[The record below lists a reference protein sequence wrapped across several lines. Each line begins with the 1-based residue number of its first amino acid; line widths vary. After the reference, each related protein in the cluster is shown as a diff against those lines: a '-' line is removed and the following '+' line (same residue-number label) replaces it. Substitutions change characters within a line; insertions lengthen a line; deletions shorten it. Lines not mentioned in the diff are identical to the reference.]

1 MPANADPAVVGE
13 GPVSLPPQAV
23 QMQGVRVHEAYGWGY
38 VSREEERRRERARER
53 EREHER
59 ELRRQKEAAP
69 PKQVRLCMR
78 RRSPGLTCR
87 AHVHT
92 F

>member
-23 QMQGVRVHEAYGWGY
+23 QMQGVRAHETYGWGY
-38 VSREEERRRERARER
+38 VSREEERRRERER
-53 EREHER
+53 ER

-69 PKQVRLCMR
+69 PKQVRLCMW
-78 RRSPGLTCR
+78 RRSPGMTCR